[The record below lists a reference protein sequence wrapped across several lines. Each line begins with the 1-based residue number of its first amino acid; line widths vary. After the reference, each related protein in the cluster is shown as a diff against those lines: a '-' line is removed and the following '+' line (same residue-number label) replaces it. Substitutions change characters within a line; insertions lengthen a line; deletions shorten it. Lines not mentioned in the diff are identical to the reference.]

1 MKETYSRRHFLSILT
16 AGGAMFVSGCFPG
29 KGSHVMKETGKGVLR
44 LVFYTDIHART
55 EWDTPVALER
65 AANAINEQRPDLVVA
80 GGDLITDGFQSSAD
94 TVAPRWDV
102 YMEMHHSIDHD
113 IYPVMGNHDMVAAIP
128 EDGTLPSE
136 DPRAIYR
143 NKMGIDRTYY
153 SFDAAGYHFVVLD
166 SIHITGGPLKYHGFV
181 WPEQLE
187 WLKRDLS
194 RVTKGTGIV
203 LATHVPIL
211 TAFYSA
217 TRGSTAPAPK
227 NRVMVNN
234 KEVLS
239 LFEDH
244 NLILILQGHL
254 HVIEMLRWRNA
265 TFITGGAISGKWW
278 RGPRMDTGE
287 GFCVITLR
295 GDRVEWEY
303 VEYVWEARR
312 PIDQ

>member
-1 MKETYSRRHFLSILT
+1 MKEIYTRRHFLGMLA
-16 AGGAMFVSGCFPG
+16 AGGAMIVSGCLPR
-29 KGSHVMKETGKGVLR
+29 KGSHVTKETGKGFLR
-44 LVFYTDIHART
+44 FVFYTDIHART
-55 EWDTPVALER
+55 EWTTPVALGR
-65 AANAINEQRPDLVVA
+65 AAIAINEQRPDLVIA

-94 TVAPRWDV
+94 TVAPRWDA
-102 YMEMHHSIDHD
+102 YMEMHHAIDHD

-136 DPRAIYR
+136 DPRVIYR
-143 NKMGIDRTYY
+143 NKMGIERTYY
-153 SFDAAGYHFVVLD
+153 SFDAVGYHFVVLD
-166 SIHITGGPLKYHGFV
+166 SIHITGGRFKYHGFI

-187 WLKRDLS
+187 WLRDDLS
-194 RVTKGTGIV
+194 RVPKGTGII

-217 TRGSTAPAPK
+217 TLGSTIPAPK

-234 KEVLS
+234 KDVLN

-244 NLILILQGHL
+244 NLILVLQGHL
-254 HVIEMLRWRNA
+254 HIKEMLRWRNA
-265 TFITGGAISGKWW
+265 TFITGGAICGKWW
-278 RGPRMDTGE
+278 RGTWMDTGE
-287 GFCVITLR
+287 GFCVITLK

-303 VEYVWEARR
+303 VEYEWEARR